1 MGKLTKLSYS
11 FETQGLE
18 NIPQNGPFIICS
30 NHASYFDP
38 IWLLVYW
45 LMCKVINSNMV
56 NGIFVKYIITGRAHT
71 TEEENLFALMD
82 KITVY
87 CFPAAGARL

>member
-18 NIPQNGPFIICS
+18 NIPPNGPFIICS

-71 TEEENLFALMD
+71 TE
-82 KITVY
+82 KGITFTMMKY
-87 CFPAAGARL
+87 FTIQKK